1 MALNQM
7 QIIQRL
13 QGVET
18 KSFTCSKE
26 FVDSLF
32 RLHFERKIN
41 PFLFSN
47 EGSDYRVLMEK
58 SNFDNLEKYFSDL
71 TVTRQPPPEK
81 KDDNTA
87 PQDDNT
93 APQDDNTAP
102 QDDNTAPQDDNT
114 APQDDNTAPQ
124 DDN

>member
-26 FVDSLF
+26 FVDDLF

-71 TVTRQPPPEK
+71 TVSKIPPPEK
-81 KDDNTA
+81 KEDNA
-87 PQDDNT
+87 VPEEDN
-93 APQDDNTAP
+93 AVPEEDNAVP
-102 QDDNTAPQDDNT
+102 EEDKER
-114 APQDDNTAPQ
+114 
-124 DDN
+124 

>member
-18 KSFTCSKE
+18 KFFTCSKE

-41 PFLFSN
+41 PFLFS
-47 EGSDYRVLMEK
+47 EEEDGDCRVLMEK
-58 SNFDNLEKYFSDL
+58 SNFDDLEKFFSDFE
-71 TVTRQPPPEK
+71 VRK
-81 KDDNTA
+81 V
-87 PQDDNT
+87 
-93 APQDDNTAP
+93 
-102 QDDNTAPQDDNT
+102 
-114 APQDDNTAPQ
+114 
-124 DDN
+124 

>member
-26 FVDSLF
+26 FVDDLF

-41 PFLFSN
+41 PFLFSS
-47 EGSDYRVLMEK
+47 EGDDYRVLMEK
-58 SNFDNLEKYFSDL
+58 TDFDNLEKYFLDFK
-71 TVTRQPPPEK
+71 VERG
-81 KDDNTA
+81 A
-87 PQDDNT
+87 M
-93 APQDDNTAP
+93 
-102 QDDNTAPQDDNT
+102 
-114 APQDDNTAPQ
+114 
-124 DDN
+124 